1 LRLTYR
7 EAWERHIKT
16 AIEDSKRF
24 RKDMGGG
31 KFDSPDDDEPRPTG
45 RRVTG
50 GFDIENATEAEAN
63 AFFDTICGKRKHTGG
78 RFWVPGEVEGV
89 VEYNGPEKAK

>member
-50 GFDIENATEAEAN
+50 GFDIEHATEAEAN
-63 AFFDTICGKRKHTGG
+63 EFFNRICGSRKYTGK
-78 RFWVPGEVEGV
+78 RFWIPGEVEGV